1 MSAVVLRRFLLAG
14 GLLGPAVGAV
24 SAQSGG
30 RFAVLPFEDTGSYGQ
45 DREVFDGLELGLSD
59 MLGRS
64 LAQQAGAEVVPS
76 ARVRETLSGE
86 RHGRRIDATTAAQ
99 VGQAVGARWA
109 VTGTFADFYG
119 KFRLSAR
126 LVDTRSGQIVQ
137 VVSNDDPK
145 RQDRAALDAIVQQ
158 AAERLASAAG
168 LRAGTAAAGPAIP
181 TDAITSYGRGLLHES
196 RGDAAGAA
204 GYYRQALT
212 SYPQFEDARA
222 GLDRTQGR

>member
-1 MSAVVLRRFLLAG
+1 MSAVVLRRFLLAV

-24 SAQSGG
+24 SAQSRA

-45 DREVFDGLELGLSD
+45 DKEVFDGLELGLSD
-59 MLGRS
+59 MLVRS
-64 LAQQAGAEVVPS
+64 LAQQAGAVVVPS
-76 ARVRETLSGE
+76 ARVRETLSE
-86 RHGRRIDATTAAQ
+86 RHGRRIDAATAAR
-99 VGQAVGARWA
+99 VAQAVGARWA

-126 LVDTRSGQIVQ
+126 LVDTQSGQIVQ

-212 SYPQFEDARA
+212 SSPQFEDARA

>member
-1 MSAVVLRRFLLAG
+1 MRGAVVRRALLAF
-14 GLLGPAVGAV
+14 GLLGVGVGAA
-24 SAQSGG
+24 SAQGAG

-45 DREVFDGLELGLSD
+45 DKEVFDGLQLGLGD
-59 MLGRS
+59 MLGRA
-64 LAQQAGAEVVPS
+64 LEQRQGGQVVPS
-76 ARVRETLSGE
+76 SRVRQALAGE
-86 RHGRRIDATTAAQ
+86 QHGRRIDAATAAK

-126 LVDTRSGQIVQ
+126 LVDAKSAQIVQ
-137 VVSNDDPK
+137 VVSNDDPM
-145 RQDRAALDAIVQQ
+145 RQDRAALDTIVQQ
-158 AAERLASAAG
+158 VADRLASAAG
-168 LRAGTAAAGPAIP
+168 LPGGAPASGPAIP

-204 GYYRQALT
+204 GYYRQAL
-212 SYPQFEDARA
+212 SSFPQFDDARA

>member
-1 MSAVVLRRFLLAG
+1 VSAVALRRFLLAV

-45 DREVFDGLELGLSD
+45 DKEVFDGLELGLSD

-76 ARVRETLSGE
+76 ARVRETLSGK

-99 VGQAVGARWA
+99 IGQAVGARWA

-126 LVDTRSGQIVQ
+126 LVDTQSGQIVQ

-168 LRAGTAAAGPAIP
+168 LRAGTAAAGAAIP

-212 SYPQFEDARA
+212 SSPQFEDARA